1 MIKNIKIKQEISD
14 PNKHKLKTHYM
25 FTQHGFKIGFLN
37 PFCARP
43 SKHKVKHPC
52 FNMHNL
58 S

>member
-1 MIKNIKIKQEISD
+1 MKNIKIKQEISD

-43 SKHKVKHPC
+43 SKHRVKHPC